1 MNRKIDAV
9 MIDTSAYQKNQCD
22 FEGITNSIIPMLLQL
37 LEANS
42 ITLLTHSV
50 LEGEIKKHIGES
62 ELVTRIGHLQ
72 TSLKKYNRQLQMIG
86 ISAEELTDKLSKLDM
101 EKKLNNGFDSFY
113 QYATAVPDVDV
124 KEIFSDYFNAR
135 PPFSSTGNKK
145 AEFPDAFILKG
156 IIDYCKENPN
166 ETLLVIS
173 DDSDWVR
180 TLEKHKQIVLKDSLR
195 AAMILLWEQ
204 LDDKSTLY
212 QMLISQMNEEI
223 RSEIE
228 SAALCEAF
236 CIDGIDSAEEVE
248 VEVDNVSV
256 VEIDE
261 VIVPLEVTS
270 HSVLLQITATLS
282 ADGYSEFL
290 DETRSAWDKE
300 DQCYYFC
307 AYTHLD
313 FLNALADIDCEIK
326 INFSDDGTLSKVKLV
341 STKLLNKW
349 DISLSLDKAKVE
361 EKDITDYGED
371 DYRAEQDEA
380 LEEYYKH

>member
-1 MNRKIDAV
+1 
-9 MIDTSAYQKNQCD
+9 
-22 FEGITNSIIPMLLQL
+22 
-37 LEANS
+37 
-42 ITLLTHSV
+42 
-50 LEGEIKKHIGES
+50 
-62 ELVTRIGHLQ
+62 
-72 TSLKKYNRQLQMIG
+72 
-86 ISAEELTDKLSKLDM
+86 
-101 EKKLNNGFDSFY
+101 
-113 QYATAVPDVDV
+113 
-124 KEIFSDYFNAR
+124 
-135 PPFSSTGNKK
+135 
-145 AEFPDAFILKG
+145 
-156 IIDYCKENPN
+156 
-166 ETLLVIS
+166 
-173 DDSDWVR
+173 
-180 TLEKHKQIVLKDSLR
+180 
-195 AAMILLWEQ
+195 
-204 LDDKSTLY
+204 
-212 QMLISQMNEEI
+212 MLISQMNEEI

-313 FLNALADIDCEIK
+313 FQNALADIDCEIK

>member
-1 MNRKIDAV
+1 
-9 MIDTSAYQKNQCD
+9 
-22 FEGITNSIIPMLLQL
+22 
-37 LEANS
+37 
-42 ITLLTHSV
+42 
-50 LEGEIKKHIGES
+50 
-62 ELVTRIGHLQ
+62 
-72 TSLKKYNRQLQMIG
+72 MIG

-228 SAALCEAF
+228 SAAL
-236 CIDGIDSAEEVE
+236 
-248 VEVDNVSV
+248 
-256 VEIDE
+256 
-261 VIVPLEVTS
+261 L
-270 HSVLLQITATLS
+270 
-282 ADGYSEFL
+282 
-290 DETRSAWDKE
+290 
-300 DQCYYFC
+300 
-307 AYTHLD
+307 
-313 FLNALADIDCEIK
+313 
-326 INFSDDGTLSKVKLV
+326 
-341 STKLLNKW
+341 
-349 DISLSLDKAKVE
+349 
-361 EKDITDYGED
+361 
-371 DYRAEQDEA
+371 
-380 LEEYYKH
+380 